1 MVFFHLGVGVQ
12 KGITTAFLGAV
23 LDHSPCIL
31 GTLGGHFGTF
41 GLILV
46 TRGCPGGS
54 KRHPLESEDVF
65 NEFFMDFGCL
75 LGPLLAHFGNLF
87 EFCGVKVGG

>member
-1 MVFFHLGVGVQ
+1 MLFFHLGVVVHKGVT
-12 KGITTAFLGAV
+12 IAFLGAV
-23 LDHSPCIL
+23 LDPSTCIL

-54 KRHPLESEDVF
+54 KRHPLDAEEVF
-65 NEFFMDFGCL
+65 NKFLTDFGSL
-75 LGPLLAHFGNLF
+75 LGITLGS
-87 EFCGVKVGG
+87 CW